1 MRKVRILIVAAAL
14 LAAVLP
20 VSAQQAA
27 IRYSY
32 LNNGF
37 AYTSAEREY
46 VDCSQ
51 PFWVRLERI
60 GFPGGSVAYKLE
72 LDFVAPKSINIP
84 KNVKFSAQTNDGK
97 IIRATQMAA
106 ERTGKRAFTD
116 ASGATFYWNRGQYL
130 LEEADV
136 QKLAGGTKI
145 MEVAYNWS
153 PDGFWQIEFR
163 KNEFGQVL
171 KRQLA
176 ALKQAPVP
184 TEEIGDRIADYGDR
198 TGSLTIVAK
207 PDVTG
212 DATFQLR
219 YIYYKK
225 TNLEDFELGIQLATG
240 RSDVILLESPV
251 VFSFKDGTSMQLL
264 QQQEANNK
272 VIVYPE
278 PAELRRLMNNVKSVT
293 YTTEDGVKHTV
304 PLADFSGPL
313 ARQCS
318 ALLMVAPI

>member
-1 MRKVRILIVAAAL
+1 MRKLRNLILAAAL
-14 LAAVLP
+14 LVAALP

-51 PFWVRLERI
+51 PFWCRLERI
-60 GFPGGSVAYKLE
+60 QFPGGSVAYKLE
-72 LDFVAPKSINIP
+72 LDFVAPKSVNIP

-97 IIRATQMAA
+97 IIRATQMAQ

-130 LEEADV
+130 LEEADI
-136 QKLAGGTKI
+136 QKLAGGVKI
-145 MEVAYNWS
+145 MEVAYNWQ
-153 PDGFWQIEFR
+153 PDGFWQVEFR

-176 ALKQAPVP
+176 AIKLAPVP
-184 TEEIGDRIADYGDR
+184 TAEIGERIADYADR
-198 TGSLTIVAK
+198 TNSLTIVAK

-225 TNLEDFELGIQLATG
+225 TNNEDFELGIKVATG
-240 RSDVILLESPV
+240 RSDVLLFESPV
-251 VFSFKDGTSMQLL
+251 SFTFKDGTTMQLM
-264 QQQEANNK
+264 QQQEANNQ
-272 VIVYPE
+272 VIVYPTS
-278 PAELRRLMNNVKSVT
+278 AELHRLMKNVKSVT
-293 YTTEDGVKHTV
+293 YTTEDGATHTV

-313 ARQCS
+313 ALQCS
-318 ALLMVAPI
+318 ALLMVSPI

>member
-1 MRKVRILIVAAAL
+1 MRKLRKLILAAAL
-14 LAAVLP
+14 LVAALP
-20 VSAQQAA
+20 ASAQQAS

-32 LNNGF
+32 MNNGF
-37 AYTSAEREY
+37 TYTSTEREY

-51 PFWVRLERI
+51 PFWCRVERI

-72 LDFVAPKSINIP
+72 LDFVAPKSVNIP

-97 IIRATQMAA
+97 IIRATQMAQ

-130 LEEADV
+130 LEEADI
-136 QKLAGGTKI
+136 QKLAGGVKI
-145 MEVAYNWS
+145 MEVAYNWQ
-153 PDGFWQIEFR
+153 PDGFWQVEFR
-163 KNEFGQVL
+163 KNEFGSVL
-171 KRQLA
+171 KRQLD
-176 ALKQAPVP
+176 ALMHSPVP
-184 TEEIGDRIADYGDR
+184 TAEIGDRIADYGDR
-198 TGSLTIVAK
+198 TNSLTIVAK

-225 TNLEDFELGIQLATG
+225 TNNEDFELGIKMATG
-240 RSDVILLESPV
+240 RSDVILFESPV
-251 VFSFKDGTSMQLL
+251 TFTFKDGTTLELM
-264 QQQEANNK
+264 QQQQANNQ
-272 VIVYPE
+272 VIVYPTS
-278 PAELRRLMNNVKSVT
+278 AELHRLMKNVKSVT
-293 YTTEDGVKHTV
+293 YTTEDGAKHTV

-313 ARQCS
+313 ALQCS

>member
-1 MRKVRILIVAAAL
+1 MRKLRDLILAAAL
-14 LAAVLP
+14 LAAALP
-20 VSAQQAA
+20 ASAQQAA
-27 IRYSY
+27 VRYSY
-32 LNNGF
+32 MNNGF
-37 AYTSAEREY
+37 TYTSAEREY

-51 PFWVRLERI
+51 PFWCRLERI

-72 LDFVAPKSINIP
+72 LDFVAPKSVNIP
-84 KNVKFSAQTNDGK
+84 KNVKLSAQTNDGK
-97 IIRATQMAA
+97 IIRASQMAQ

-136 QKLAGGTKI
+136 QKLAGGVKI

-163 KNEFGQVL
+163 KNELGQVL

-176 ALKQAPVP
+176 ALMHAPVP
-184 TEEIGDRIADYGDR
+184 TAEIGDRIADYGDR
-198 TGSLTIVAK
+198 TNSLTIVAK

-225 TNLEDFELGIQLATG
+225 TNNEDFELGIRLATG
-240 RSDVILLESPV
+240 RSDVILFESPV
-251 VFSFKDGTSMQLL
+251 TFTFKDGTSMQLL
-264 QQQEANNK
+264 QQQQANNQ
-272 VIVYPE
+272 VIVYPSA
-278 PAELRRLMNNVKSVT
+278 AELRRLEKNVKSVT
-293 YTTEDGVKHTV
+293 YTTEDGATHTF

-313 ARQCS
+313 ALQCS